1 MPLNRIEEFHKKDK
15 YEIDLKPIIFEKR
28 RLLKYIT
35 FDGIR
40 KDSFM
45 RYEEQEMHKRLKKRD
60 NTYGESDMYKQEHF
74 LDLTIANTSYLFNLD
89 AQVELGHVYQL
100 ELLESTD

>member
-1 MPLNRIEEFHKKDK
+1 MPLNRIEEFHKEHT
-15 YEIDLKPIIFEKR
+15 YQIDLEPIIFDKK

-40 KDSFM
+40 KDSFL
-45 RYEEQEMHKRLKKRD
+45 RYEEQEMHKRLNKRD
-60 NTYGESDMYKQEHF
+60 ETYRDSEMYKQEHF

-89 AQVELGHVYQL
+89 A
-100 ELLESTD
+100 

>member
-1 MPLNRIEEFHKKDK
+1 MPLKREEFHKENK
-15 YEIDLKPIIFEKR
+15 YEIDLKPIIFKKK

-45 RYEEQEMHKRLKKRD
+45 RYEEQEMNKRLKKRD
-60 NTYGESDMYKQEHF
+60 NTYEESVMYK
-74 LDLTIANTSYLFNLD
+74 
-89 AQVELGHVYQL
+89 
-100 ELLESTD
+100 